1 MRLAEECAA
10 LLEHATEAQRAVFA
24 AVESAVAEAPGDR
37 ALTVENCD
45 HRERDVRD
53 WLQAR
58 IDAEDK
64 KIRALEEKIVRAMQT
79 YRSRFPVETQ
89 EVDASVE
96 AAGEYRGML
105 KRLRDDDLPSFEQRF
120 KSLLNEN
127 TIREV
132 ANFQSQL
139 NRERE
144 TIRERIETING
155 SLRGH

>member
-53 WLQAR
+53 WLQAK

-64 KIRALEEKIVRAMQT
+64 KIRALEEK
-79 YRSRFPVETQ
+79 
-89 EVDASVE
+89 
-96 AAGEYRGML
+96 
-105 KRLRDDDLPSFEQRF
+105 
-120 KSLLNEN
+120 
-127 TIREV
+127 
-132 ANFQSQL
+132 
-139 NRERE
+139 NREGDADLSLAISRGDPGSG
-144 TIRERIETING
+144 RQRGSGRRISRHAEAPAG
-155 SLRGH
+155 RRFAELRTALQEPAE